1 MESAITPFLFK
12 LILFGLFL
20 TFSAFFSGS
29 ETAMFSLSKLKI
41 QHLRESGIPAALRVV
56 RLLERPKQLLVT
68 ILIGNTLV
76 NVAAATTAALLTA
89 DLSQKFNFSKDLAL
103 IFMMIIVTF
112 LILMVGEITPKII
125 AVKNAVALAQRVGLI
140 LQFLNVLFFLFSW
153 ILVKFTEAISH
164 LFGIKEVGVFFS
176 QEELKTLIEVS
187 EEKGTIEE
195 DEREMIHSIFE
206 FSHTSVREIMVP
218 RIDMLCVE
226 SNTSLDELIE
236 IIKENG
242 YTRIP
247 VYQGRVDNILG
258 IIHAKDLLPYIKSE
272 KDGVSNQVIS
282 LSKLARPVQF
292 VPENKKIDDLLRE
305 FQREKAHL
313 AIVVDEYGG
322 TAGLITLE
330 DILEEIVGEI
340 QDEYDTERPLIRKI
354 DDYAYLVDGKM
365 NIYELQEIIQVTL
378 PIREG
383 YDTVAGLIFDQTGY
397 VPKEQ
402 EVIHF
407 DKIDFIIEKINRN
420 RIVSVRLNIRGTH
433 ANDLTPRPTNFD

>member
-1 MESAITPFLFK
+1 
-12 LILFGLFL
+12 
-20 TFSAFFSGS
+20 
-29 ETAMFSLSKLKI
+29 MFSLSKLKI